1 MMRNLFD
8 KWKILT
14 VGQLSQR
21 SGVAIS
27 TLHFYETKGLITSSR
42 NSGNQRQYNRDILR
56 RVALIKVAQGLGI
69 SLSEIKNSLDKLPQN
84 KKPSNADWKIV
95 SKKWEK
101 DLSQRIT
108 QMTKMRNQ
116 LNSCIGCGCLSLR
129 ECPLRNPFDMLRKK
143 GPGPRLLIQDEE

>member
-1 MMRNLFD
+1 MRNLFD

-27 TLHFYETKGLITSSR
+27 TLHFYETKGLIASSR

-69 SLSEIKNSLDKLPQN
+69 SLSEIKRCLDKLPKN
-84 KKPSNADWKIV
+84 KKPSDADWKIV
-95 SKKWEK
+95 S
-101 DLSQRIT
+101 R
-108 QMTKMRNQ
+108 
-116 LNSCIGCGCLSLR
+116 
-129 ECPLRNPFDMLRKK
+129 
-143 GPGPRLLIQDEE
+143 

>member
-1 MMRNLFD
+1 MQNLFD

-69 SLSEIKNSLDKLPQN
+69 SLSEIKNCLKKLPKNKKASNEDWKTASKEWGEDLNRRIVQLTKLRDQLDK
-84 KKPSNADWKIV
+84 
-95 SKKWEK
+95 
-101 DLSQRIT
+101 
-108 QMTKMRNQ
+108 
-116 LNSCIGCGCLSLR
+116 CIGCGCLSLK
-129 ECPLRNPFDMLRKK
+129 ECPLRNPFDVLRTK
-143 GPGPRLLIQDEE
+143 GSGPRLLVQDE